1 MPLSQIGI
9 ILTNQEGMLRSS
21 KWPLASWVL
30 PSMRLFSGAA
40 GAHFEADTIRAGLN
54 RHFKWDGA
62 GVAPN

>member
-9 ILTNQEGMLRSS
+9 ILTNQEGM
-21 KWPLASWVL
+21 LASWVL

-54 RHFKWDGA
+54 RHFK
-62 GVAPN
+62 